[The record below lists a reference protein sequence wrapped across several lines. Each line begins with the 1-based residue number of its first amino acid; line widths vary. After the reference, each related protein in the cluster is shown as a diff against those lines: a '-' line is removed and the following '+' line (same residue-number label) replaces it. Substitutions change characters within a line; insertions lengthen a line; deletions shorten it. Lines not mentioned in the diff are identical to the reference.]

1 MVWWI
6 SVNYLSLHHWM
17 RIVRNEFHLNS
28 YLWYCDY
35 ESNKEREFLLSLVI
49 ILFSILK
56 YLVLKRETML
66 LCFSSMTFGRSN
78 LILSCV
84 ECPDLSS
91 FFLLLCILISIQR
104 SPYRDEILSI
114 QRSCTPTSNNK
125 SFVSPSSSSSSSPFF
140 LFYER
145 TRERERKKTLNTKQE
160 RAIVVIRSSSIF
172 PSLSLSV
179 CFFVVSNIHH
189 HPSFLLLLLLRL
201 FFPPVSR

>member
-1 MVWWI
+1 
-6 SVNYLSLHHWM
+6 
-17 RIVRNEFHLNS
+17 
-28 YLWYCDY
+28 
-35 ESNKEREFLLSLVI
+35 
-49 ILFSILK
+49 
-56 YLVLKRETML
+56 ML

-172 PSLSLSV
+172 PSLSLSLSV
-179 CFFVVSNIHH
+179 SSLFLTSTIILHFSFFFFVSFFHQSVVSHMFGIV
-189 HPSFLLLLLLRL
+189 RR
-201 FFPPVSR
+201 V